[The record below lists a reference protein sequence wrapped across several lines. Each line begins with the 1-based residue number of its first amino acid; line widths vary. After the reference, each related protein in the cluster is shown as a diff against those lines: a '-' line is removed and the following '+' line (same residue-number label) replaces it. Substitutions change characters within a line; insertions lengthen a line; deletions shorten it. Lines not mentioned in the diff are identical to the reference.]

1 MLRAS
6 LISMIAL
13 GVVAQEPAKAPAPAP
28 APVQAQAPA
37 QAAAPKP
44 QVPAPKSQ
52 APAPK
57 PEEVVL
63 AKVGGEPITEA
74 DFQAAFRLLN
84 QQEQMQILMIQ
95 GGKEEFVKRMAESK
109 LLAVKAKRMGLDQTP
124 AFHQAVER
132 TKDDLLAREYLAK
145 ESEALQ
151 KKLAVSD
158 DDVKAFYEK
167 HKDRFKQP
175 ELASVRHIL
184 VSVKREGEEKGLSE
198 AAAKA
203 KIAKIQAELKKGAK
217 FDALAKKYSDDPG
230 SKENGGLYEDADP
243 STWVPEFGAAA
254 RTQPIGKVG
263 APVKTQFGYHLVK
276 VESRKPAREVPFEE
290 AKQVAEQGAQ
300 RERQAAIWNEL
311 MDSLRKEI
319 PFELTK
325 PSPSEAPAPKAPAAP
340 KAEDPKVAPQAA
352 PKEGEAPKG
361 GAR

>member
-6 LISMIAL
+6 LISLIAL
-13 GVVAQEPAKAPAPAP
+13 GAIAQEPAKAPAAPAAPAP
-28 APVQAQAPA
+28 AQT
-37 QAAAPKP
+37 AAPTSP
-44 QVPAPKSQ
+44 

-57 PEEVVL
+57 PPAPRPEDVVL
-63 AKVGGEPITEA
+63 ARVGGEPITEA

-84 QQEQMQILMIQ
+84 QQEQMQILMVQ

-124 AFHQAVER
+124 AFRQAVAR

-151 KKLAVSD
+151 KKLVVSD

-167 HKDRFKQP
+167 HKDRFHQP
-175 ELASVRHIL
+175 ELTSVRHIL
-184 VSVKREGEEKGLSE
+184 VSVKREGEEKGLSDAE
-198 AAAKA
+198 AKA
-203 KIAKIQAELKKGAK
+203 KIAKIRAELKKGAK

-230 SKENGGLYEDADP
+230 SKENGGLYEDVDP
-243 STWVPEFGAAA
+243 SAWAPEFSAAA

-263 APVKTQFGYHLVK
+263 APVKTMYGYHLVK
-276 VESRKPAREVPFEE
+276 VEGRKPARQIPFEE
-290 AKQVAEQGAQ
+290 AKQAAEQGAQ
-300 RERQAAIWNEL
+300 RERQALIWNEL

-319 PFELTK
+319 PFELAK

-340 KAEDPKVAPQAA
+340 KAEA
-352 PKEGEAPKG
+352 PKATPKEAEAPKG